1 MISGL
6 KNSTPSTLDL
16 TTCDFDQSSE
26 LTKMTNIKYMPDL
39 FGSQYDLTIKRDD
52 SCVQICFGE
61 IRTNGPVVL
70 DVIRVGVS
78 IFQGTPKT

>member
-52 SCVQICFGE
+52 SCV
-61 IRTNGPVVL
+61 
-70 DVIRVGVS
+70 
-78 IFQGTPKT
+78 